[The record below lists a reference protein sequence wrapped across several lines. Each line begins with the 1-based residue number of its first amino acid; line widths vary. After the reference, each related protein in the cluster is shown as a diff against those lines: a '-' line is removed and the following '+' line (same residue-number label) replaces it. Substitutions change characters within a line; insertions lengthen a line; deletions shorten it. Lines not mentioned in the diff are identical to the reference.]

1 MSNRNIELNKNTK
14 IKIEK
19 ICSQFQKET
28 DVELTPEDCI
38 KLSME
43 ALSEEIDNFGIGRMF
58 LRKHL
63 WEKNVVYLSGKDGI
77 IGSQ

>member
-1 MSNRNIELNKNTK
+1 MKINLNKNTK

-63 WEKNVVYLSGKDGI
+63 WEKSVVYLSGRDGI

>member
-1 MSNRNIELNKNTK
+1 MKINLNENTEK
-14 IKIEK
+14 KIEK

-28 DVELTPEDCI
+28 EIELTPEDCI
-38 KLSME
+38 KLSVE
-43 ALSEEIDNFGIGRMF
+43 ALWEEMDNFGIGRMF

-63 WEKNVVYLSGKDGI
+63 WEKSAVFVSGRDKV